1 VGRLRGEVAI
11 TKMIIDALKPRELS
25 IIELSKTLC
34 SGRGVQSVEI
44 TVVEVDAKTETIK
57 VTLRGNSIDYSE
69 VAEIMSRNG
78 AVIRSIDE
86 VTVSRKGGEVL
97 KVEE

>member
-1 VGRLRGEVAI
+1 MEELKEGISI

-34 SGRGVQSVEI
+34 SGKGIDSVEI

-57 VTLRGNSIDYSE
+57 ITLRGNSINYEE
-69 VAEIMSRNG
+69 VTEMMSRSG

-86 VTVSRKGGEVL
+86 VTVSRTVRG
-97 KVEE
+97 